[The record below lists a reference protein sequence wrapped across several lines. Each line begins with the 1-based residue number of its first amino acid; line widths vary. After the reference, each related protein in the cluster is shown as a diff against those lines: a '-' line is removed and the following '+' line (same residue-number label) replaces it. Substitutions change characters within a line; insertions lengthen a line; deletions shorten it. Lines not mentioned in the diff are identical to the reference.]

1 MLLLRRM
8 EEDPVERPRD
18 ALEIER
24 VHEQAGVADLA
35 PCAAAHEPP
44 QLLLGGANAPR
55 RHLLECPEPV
65 EIVVGPKD
73 FLDPRRTKRAYQLLL
88 QVGLAYEEAEPLHVR
103 ARELVAKTSAL
114 EGSTKH
120 ARFAGIAQARE
131 PRTLSSTPELL
142 EKGSN
147 AVRASKSNDSDARGR
162 KVKAAPLGE
171 RFDCDLVTF
180 TFDDHD
186 GAYFGP
192 VGRHIMRKR
201 ARS

>member
-1 MLLLRRM
+1 MG
-8 EEDPVERPRD
+8 EDAVERPRD
-18 ALEIER
+18 AFEIER
-24 VHEQAGVADLA
+24 VHERAGVADLA
-35 PCAAAHEPP
+35 LSAAAQEPVK
-44 QLLLGGANAPR
+44 LLLDGTVAPR
-55 RHLLECPEPV
+55 RHLLQLPKPV
-65 EIVVGPKD
+65 EIVVRPKD
-73 FLDPRRTKRAYQLLL
+73 LRDPRRAERAYQLLL

-120 ARFAGIAQARE
+120 ALLASIAQARE

-147 AVRASKSNDSDARGR
+147 AVRASESNDADARGR
-162 KVKAAPLGE
+162 KLNAAPLGE

-192 VGRHIMRKR
+192 VGCHITRKR

>member
-1 MLLLRRM
+1 MG
-8 EEDPVERPRD
+8 ED
-18 ALEIER
+18 ALEWPGDMVEVER
-24 VHEQAGVADLA
+24 LDEVPGVPDLA
-35 PCAAAHEPP
+35 LSAAAQEPVK
-44 QLLLGGANAPR
+44 LLLDGTVAPR
-55 RHLLECPEPV
+55 RHLLELPKPV
-65 EIVVGPKD
+65 EIVVRPKD
-73 FLDPRRTKRAYQLLL
+73 LRDPRRAERAYQLLL

-120 ARFAGIAQARE
+120 ALLAGIAQARE
-131 PRTLSSTPELL
+131 ARTLSSTPELL
-142 EKGSN
+142 EKGSD
-147 AVRASKSNDSDARGR
+147 AVRASESNDADAHGR
-162 KVKAAPLGE
+162 KVNAAPLGE

-192 VGRHIMRKR
+192 VGCHITRKR